1 MKSGSRSL
9 RNGLFLLPSLFTL
22 TNLYLGYLSIV
33 ASFQGRFKTAA
44 LLILIAALTDGLDG
58 IVARAAHAG
67 SEFGIQLDSLSD
79 AVSFGVATPILLYF
93 WGLRLDG
100 RAGIFFSFLFLT
112 AGVLRLARYNVQAKG
127 QSDRKNY
134 QGLTVPSAAMFM
146 ASLVFAH
153 PGPLE
158 ARELGAALALLTT
171 AVALCMV
178 STIKYRNFLN
188 ISLRRR
194 IDIRSALMLAVV
206 LAGLLF
212 ATEAALVAL
221 FGINVGSGPVGS
233 LVRKATKALRRRK
246 AAREAA

>member
-1 MKSGSRSL
+1 MKTGNRAL
-9 RNGLFLLPSLFTL
+9 RDGLFLLPSLFTL

-33 ASFQGRFKTAA
+33 ATFQGRFRTAA
-44 LLILIAALTDGLDG
+44 LLIIVAALMDGLDG
-58 IVARAAHAG
+58 IVARAAHTG

-79 AVSFGVATPILLYF
+79 AVSFGVATPLLLYF

-100 RAGIFFSFLFLT
+100 RAGVFFSFLFLT
-112 AGVLRLARYNVQAKG
+112 AGVLRLARYNVRTKSQP
-127 QSDRKNY
+127 DRKSY

-153 PGPLE
+153 PEPLE
-158 ARELGAALALLTT
+158 GPGLGAALALLTT

-188 ISLRRR
+188 VSLRRR
-194 IDIRSALMLAVV
+194 IDIRTALMLAVV

-212 ATEAALVAL
+212 ATGEALVAF
-221 FGINVGSGPVGS
+221 FGINVASGPIGS
-233 LVRKATKALRRRK
+233 LVRKAGKALKRRK

>member
-1 MKSGSRSL
+1 MKSGKRSL
-9 RNGLFLLPSLFTL
+9 RDGLYLLPSLLTL

-33 ASFQGRFKTAA
+33 ASVQGRFRTAA
-44 LLILIAALTDGLDG
+44 LLIIIAAVTDGLDG
-58 IVARAAHAG
+58 IVARAAHVG
-67 SEFGIQLDSLSD
+67 SDFGIQLDSLSD

-100 RAGIFFSFLFLT
+100 RIGVFFSFLFLT
-112 AGVLRLARYNVQAKG
+112 AGVLRLARYNVRTKG
-127 QSDRKNY
+127 LPDRKSY

-153 PGPLE
+153 PRPLE

-178 STIKYRNFLN
+178 STLKYRNFLN

-194 IDIRSALMLAVV
+194 IDIRTALMLAVV

-212 ATEAALVAL
+212 ATGEALVAL
-221 FGINVGSGPVGS
+221 FSINVLSGPVGA
-233 LVRKATKALRRRK
+233 LVGRAAKALRRRK

>member
-1 MKSGSRSL
+1 MKSGKRTL
-9 RNGLFLLPSLFTL
+9 RDGLFLLPSLFTL

-33 ASFQGRFKTAA
+33 ASFQGRFRTAA
-44 LLILIAALTDGLDG
+44 LLIIIAALTDGLDG

-79 AVSFGVATPILLYF
+79 AVSFGVATPLLLYF

-100 RAGIFFSFLFLT
+100 RAGVFFSFLFLT
-112 AGVLRLARYNVQAKG
+112 AGVLRLARYNVRTKSQP
-127 QSDRKNY
+127 DRKSY
-134 QGLTVPSAAMFM
+134 QGLTVPSAAIFM

-153 PGPLE
+153 PRPLE
-158 ARELGAALALLTT
+158 GPGLGAGLALLTT
-171 AVALCMV
+171 GVSLCMV

-188 ISLRRR
+188 FSLRRR
-194 IDIRSALMLAVV
+194 IDIRTALMVAVL

-212 ATEAALVAL
+212 ATGEALVA
-221 FGINVGSGPVGS
+221 FFAINVVSGPVGS
-233 LVRKATKALRRRK
+233 LVRNVTKALRRRK